1 VRRDSGG
8 FRMLGANIQRT
19 VPMDWVVVVVQW
31 LHVLLGII
39 WFGNALAVAAILIPT
54 LNPLPLPVQRQ
65 VGGSYGERATRLFD
79 VVVPLIIVLGII
91 RGTLLGPIRDLE
103 TLFGTAYGITWL
115 VALVVAVATG
125 LWSRFVITPAIRHM
139 NGLPLNADGSAP
151 PELGP
156 ATDRVKRVVV
166 LELAGFFV
174 IFTCMILMRFG
185 L

>member
-1 VRRDSGG
+1 
-8 FRMLGANIQRT
+8 
-19 VPMDWVVVVVQW
+19 MDWIVFVVQW

-54 LNPLPLPVQRQ
+54 VNALPLSTQRQ

-79 VVVPLIIVLGII
+79 VVVPLIIILGVL
-91 RGTLLGPIRDLE
+91 RGTVFGPIHDTD
-103 TLFGTAYGITWL
+103 TLLGTAYGITWL
-115 VALVVAVATG
+115 VALVAVLATFSWG
-125 LWSRFVITPAIRHM
+125 RFVITPAIRHM
-139 NGLPLNADGSAP
+139 NGLPLSADGSAP

>member
-1 VRRDSGG
+1 
-8 FRMLGANIQRT
+8 
-19 VPMDWVVVVVQW
+19 MDWAVVVVQW
-31 LHVLLGII
+31 LHVLLGIV

-54 LNPLPLPVQRQ
+54 VNELPIPLQRQ

-79 VVVPLIIVLGII
+79 VVVPLIIVLGIL
-91 RGTLLGPIRDLE
+91 RGTVLGPIQDLD
-103 TLFGTAYGITWL
+103 TLIGTAYGITWL
-115 VALVVAVATG
+115 VALVAVLATYG
-125 LWSRFVITPAIRHM
+125 WGRFVITPSIRHM
-139 NGLPLNADGSAP
+139 NALPLSDDGSAP

-166 LELAGFFV
+166 LELVGFFV